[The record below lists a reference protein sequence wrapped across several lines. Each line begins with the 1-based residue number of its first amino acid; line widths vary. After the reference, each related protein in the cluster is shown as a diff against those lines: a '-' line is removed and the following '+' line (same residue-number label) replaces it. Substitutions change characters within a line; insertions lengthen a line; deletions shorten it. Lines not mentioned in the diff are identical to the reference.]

1 MKKLLLILALG
12 AGLGVAFA
20 GTQAPCARPAC
31 SPAPCARAAACPVP
45 ACAKDSCK
53 ACTTPKDSCCALK
66 AAPKYACGHHG
77 PHCQGR

>member
-20 GTQAPCARPAC
+20 GTQV
-31 SPAPCARAAACPVP
+31 PCARAAACPVP

-53 ACTTPKDSCCALK
+53 SCTTPKDSCCALK
-66 AAPKYACGHHG
+66 TAPKHACGHHG